1 MTTQFD
7 PAESDKPRGF
17 RARFQGKDIGHA
29 ELRQVPVEV
38 IKKDHAYQRDTLS
51 KWVAD
56 HMPYDEKRA
65 GTLIISSRAGGP
77 YCIDGGH
84 RLEIARASGVH
95 KVNCYVI
102 DGLSQAI
109 EAELF
114 SYYQRER
121 RNLNSHDLFRADVT
135 AGDPDTLAMVRIVT
149 NAGFRLVDKAGSG
162 PNNITAIDACRYVQ
176 RYGGDDLLARTLE
189 TVKTFWVGYE
199 KALSGQVLKGIA
211 VFLNSAGEQASF
223 RRETFTKVMQDNVP
237 VRILGLAQQN
247 ATKRVSSSTSASDVA
262 EAIWQQYNK
271 KAQKDLQLSQL
282 TISGRKRPIRQ
293 PRVIAG
299 NVDIHPPRLSIRK
312 PRTR

>member
-7 PAESDKPRGF
+7 PGERQPKGF
-17 RARFQGKDIGHA
+17 RALLYGKDIGHA
-29 ELRQVPVEV
+29 ELRKVPVEV
-38 IKKDHAYQRDTLS
+38 IKIDHAYQRGTSS
-51 KWVAD
+51 KWVSD
-56 HMPYDEKRA
+56 HMPFDEKRA
-65 GTLIISSRAGGP
+65 GTLILSARAGGP

-95 KVNCYVI
+95 HVNCYVI
-102 DGLSQAI
+102 DGLSQSV

-149 NAGFRLVDKAGSG
+149 SAGFRLVDKAGSG
-162 PNNITAIDACRYVQ
+162 PNNITAIDACRYIQ

-247 ATKRVSSSTSASDVA
+247 ATKRVSSSTGAGDVA

-271 KAQKDLQLSQL
+271 KAQKDLQLAQL
-282 TISGRKRPIRQ
+282 TISGKRRPFKKPLVIEAALPTHRNLAGRKGRNQ
-293 PRVIAG
+293 
-299 NVDIHPPRLSIRK
+299 
-312 PRTR
+312 